1 MGRAI
6 THVEQL
12 AAHEGLLHVYLFELD
27 SVTIALTNALA
38 RAFRNKQGNYLLVLT
53 SDYERID
60 FVLVEKTLP
69 IAGDSANIGEKQ
81 VTVLPHVLTINRRK
95 PSRREL
101 RILRRF
107 TYTESD
113 PLYQFEKLKS
123 AYAIFDWS
131 EDHFNNRT
139 LFADYFLQERL
150 RDLPEWS
157 EDTQPF
163 YRQVREL
170 FTPATSKWAGKRE
183 ADLFNAF
190 RDDVF

>member
-1 MGRAI
+1 
-6 THVEQL
+6 
-12 AAHEGLLHVYLFELD
+12 LFELD
-27 SVTIALTNALA
+27 SVTVALTNALS

-69 IAGDSANIGEKQ
+69 IAGDGPNLGEKQ

-95 PSRREL
+95 PGRREL

-123 AYAIFDWS
+123 TYAIVCRNFES
-131 EDHFNNRT
+131 VAEK
-139 LFADYFLQERL
+139 QEQAGRE
-150 RDLPEWS
+150 PENSPPIYWW
-157 EDTQPF
+157 E
-163 YRQVREL
+163 
-170 FTPATSKWAGKRE
+170 
-183 ADLFNAF
+183 
-190 RDDVF
+190 